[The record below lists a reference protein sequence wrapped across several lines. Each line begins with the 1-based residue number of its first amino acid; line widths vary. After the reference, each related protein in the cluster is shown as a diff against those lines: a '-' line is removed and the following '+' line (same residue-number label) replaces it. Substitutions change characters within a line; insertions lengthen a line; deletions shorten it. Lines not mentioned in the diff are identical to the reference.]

1 MGHSLKTLV
10 LLLVVVG
17 SSIAVWACNPGS
29 EAARRE
35 NMKSEAPVRRDVV
48 IPPID
53 REQPARFET
62 ATFALG

>member
-1 MGHSLKTLV
+1 MGHFLKIAV
-10 LLLVVVG
+10 LFFLAVG

-29 EAARRE
+29 ETARKE
-35 NMKSEAPVRRDVV
+35 SMKSEAAVRQDVAR
-48 IPPID
+48 PPID

>member
-1 MGHSLKTLV
+1 MGHSLKIAV
-10 LLLVVVG
+10 LFLLAVG

-29 EAARRE
+29 ETARKE
-35 NMKSEAPVRRDVV
+35 SMKSEAAVRRDVAR
-48 IPPID
+48 PPID